1 MQRNVWGQEG
11 WCQDTIYRIG
21 AKPIVDHDG
30 RVAIAELCRKRID
43 DHHYLNKISA
53 RIPPV

>member
-1 MQRNVWGQEG
+1 MGAGGLVSGYNI
-11 WCQDTIYRIG
+11 QDW
-21 AKPIVDHDG
+21 AKPIVDHEG
-30 RVAIAELCRKRID
+30 RGAIAELCRKRID